1 MDLPSLLNAALLG
14 VVEGLTEFIPVSS
27 TGHLLVAERLL
38 GYRDPGGVFTVT
50 IQLGAILAVVLLFW
64 QRLIPPIFNL
74 LAAGEVGVKARQFAT
89 SVVIA
94 TLPGVVIG
102 LPADKWMESHILT
115 PAIAPAVVALTFVL
129 GGLAILLIEK
139 RKQPAVHQNPTLLPW
154 KVALIIGLC
163 QVLAAV
169 FPGTS
174 RSGATI
180 MGALLCG
187 VARPAAAEFS
197 FFLAIPAMLGGSL
210 IKIAKHHHELTAD
223 RVGDIAVG
231 FVVAFIVAFVVIRW
245 LIQFVQNHTFVGF
258 AWYRLIAGVLLAA
271 ALAAGLLPAPLAE

>member
-1 MDLPSLLNAALLG
+1 MDLPSWLSAILLG
-14 VVEGLTEFIPVSS
+14 VIEGLTEFIPVSS
-27 TGHLLVAERLL
+27 TGHLLVAERIL
-38 GYRDPGGVFTVT
+38 GFHDPGGVFTVT

-64 QRLIPPIFNL
+64 KTLSTAVVNVFK
-74 LAAGEVGVKARQFAT
+74 AGEAGQRARQFAA
-89 SVVIA
+89 SVAIA

-102 LPADKWMESHILT
+102 LPADKWMESHIMT
-115 PAIAPAVVALTFVL
+115 PAIAPAVVAVTFVL

-139 RKQPAVHQNPTLLPW
+139 RRQTPLHQDATMLPW
-154 KVALIIGLC
+154 KIALIIGLC

-210 IKIAKHHHELTAD
+210 LKIAKHHQDLTLD
-223 RVGDIAVG
+223 RLGDIAIG
-231 FVVAFIVAFVVIRW
+231 FVVSFIVAFVVIRW
-245 LIQFVQNHTFVGF
+245 LLKFVQNHTFIGF